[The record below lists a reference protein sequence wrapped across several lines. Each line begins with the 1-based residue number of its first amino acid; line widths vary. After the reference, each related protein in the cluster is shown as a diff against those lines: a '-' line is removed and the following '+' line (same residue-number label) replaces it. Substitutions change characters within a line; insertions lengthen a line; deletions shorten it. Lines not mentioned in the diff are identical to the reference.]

1 MIEDNKIT
9 DLRDRAKKNVD
20 HKMERFLC
28 AIEDMS
34 EQMRE
39 RDFPEHH
46 IEQMMGTCIFIY
58 IERNKL

>member
-1 MIEDNKIT
+1 MSEDNKIT
-9 DLRDRAKKNVD
+9 DLRDRAKNNVD

-34 EQMRE
+34 EQMRA